1 MVIRILS
8 LLFLAAIF
16 FGVVGSKLANH
27 QITMRQRQKEFQR
40 APVKVLVTS
49 HPPATLDLD
58 NKVIIKEIT
67 VLPSIAQPAV
77 SPKFTANQS
86 DKGKWE
92 VSADAVHRLIRVDLA
107 LQRLFVYE
115 DDVLLCTFK
124 CSTSVTKKVL
134 PWDVSPDIPHDHIG
148 VFSILAK
155 EPIHFSKKGVKMP
168 HALKYWEGHFIHAT
182 EKIDQLGRPASDGC
196 VRLHPRD
203 AKQLYSLVQ
212 ISDVVEIR

>member
-1 MVIRILS
+1 MVTRILS

-16 FGVVGSKLANH
+16 FGVVGAKLANH
-27 QITMRQRQKEFQR
+27 QITMRQRQKEFQP
-40 APVKVLVTS
+40 APVKILVTS
-49 HPPATLDLD
+49 HPPATLD

-67 VLPSIAQPAV
+67 ALPSITRSAV

-92 VSADAVHRLIRVDLA
+92 VSADAAHHLIRVDLA

-115 DDVLLCTFK
+115 DSVLLYTFK
-124 CSTSVTKKVL
+124 CSTSVTKKIL

-203 AKQLYSLVQ
+203 AKQLYSLAR
-212 ISDVVEIR
+212 INDVVEIR